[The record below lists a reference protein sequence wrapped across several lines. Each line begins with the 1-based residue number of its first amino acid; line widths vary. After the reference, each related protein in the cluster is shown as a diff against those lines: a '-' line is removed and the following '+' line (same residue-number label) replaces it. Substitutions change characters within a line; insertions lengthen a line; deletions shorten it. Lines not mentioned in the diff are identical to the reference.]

1 MGVIALMTDFGNLDP
16 FVGMMKGA
24 IVRVAPEAQIIDL
37 THNIAS
43 FDIRSAAFVL
53 ERSLQHFPP
62 GAVFLVVVDPG
73 VGSERRIIAAQAG
86 NYMFVAPDNGI
97 LSYALSGA
105 ENRQLVEVTNVEYF
119 AAQPSRTFRGRD
131 IMAPVAAHLSEGL
144 SLDNLGPRLEGYQ
157 VLNPPNLSRQE
168 GCVIGEIVHVDKFG
182 NLISNIGEADLPTH
196 ADFGELSCS
205 IGAQSGLRLV
215 NSYAE
220 AQGPAAI
227 ISGFGTVEVFL
238 NRNQADDQ
246 FENPIGTTISVERRK

>member
-1 MGVIALMTDFGNLDP
+1 MTDFGNRDS

-37 THNIAS
+37 THDIDS

-53 ERSLQHFPP
+53 ERSLPHFPA
-62 GAVFLVVVDPG
+62 GTVFVVIVDPG
-73 VGSERRIIAAQAG
+73 VGSERRIIAANTG
-86 NYMFVAPDNGI
+86 DYMFVAPDNGI

-119 AAQPSRTFRGRD
+119 AKKPARTFQGRD
-131 IMAPVAAHLSEGL
+131 IMAPVAAHLSQGL
-144 SLDNLGPRLEGYQ
+144 SLDKLGPEVERYQ
-157 VLNPPNLSRQE
+157 VINPPNLLRQE

-205 IGAQSGLRLV
+205 IGAQPGLRLV

-238 NRNQADDQ
+238 NRNQADDH
-246 FENPIGTTISVERRK
+246 FENPIGTTISVERKR